1 MINLGI
7 LISGRGSNMESI
19 LNFLKENNIADICP
33 KIVISS
39 KTEAEGLKK
48 ASKFGVPTR
57 VVSNNSKGWDY
68 DSEIINIL
76 QEYDVNP
83 ENGLVCLAGYMRL
96 LSPEF
101 VRKYKMRIMNIH
113 PSLLPSFPGLNSQK
127 KALDYGVKVTGCTV
141 HFVDEG
147 LDSGPVIAQKHVTV
161 LDSDTFETL
170 SERILVQEHILYPYC
185 VKLFS
190 EKRLLVEGRRVIV
203 SEIRRKNTQ
212 STVKQKNGVVIS

>member
-19 LNFLKENNIADICP
+19 LNFLKENNISDICP

-76 QEYDVNP
+76 QEYDVNS

-161 LDSDTFETL
+161 LDNDTFETL

-203 SEIRRKNTQ
+203 T
-212 STVKQKNGVVIS
+212 

>member
-39 KTEAEGLKK
+39 KPEAEGLKK

-76 QEYDVNP
+76 QEYDVKP

-147 LDSGPVIAQKHVTV
+147 LDSGPVIAQKHVYV
-161 LDSDTFETL
+161 MDNDTFDTL

-203 SEIRRKNTQ
+203 T
-212 STVKQKNGVVIS
+212 

>member
-39 KTEAEGLKK
+39 KPEAEGLKK
-48 ASKFGVPTR
+48 ASKLGVPTR

-68 DSEIINIL
+68 DSEIISIL

-161 LDSDTFETL
+161 LDNDTFETL
-170 SERILVQEHILYPYC
+170 SERILVQEHILYPNC

-203 SEIRRKNTQ
+203 T
-212 STVKQKNGVVIS
+212 

>member
-1 MINLGI
+1 LINLGI

-19 LNFLKENNIADICP
+19 VNFLKENAIADVCP

-39 KTEAEGLKK
+39 KPEAEGLKK
-48 ASKFGVPTR
+48 ATKFGIPTK
-57 VVSNNSKGWDY
+57 VVSNNLKGWEY
-68 DSEIINIL
+68 DKEIVNVL
-76 QEYDVNP
+76 QEYEVNP

-101 VRKYKMRIMNIH
+101 VRTYKMRIMNIH

-127 KALDYGVKVTGCTV
+127 KALDYGVKVTGCSV

-147 LDSGPVIAQKHVTV
+147 LDSGPIIAQKHVIV
-161 LDSDTFETL
+161 LDNDTYGTL
-170 SERILVQEHILYPYC
+170 SDRILEEEHILYPYC

-190 EKRLLVEGRRVIV
+190 ERRLLVKGR
-203 SEIRRKNTQ
+203 K
-212 STVKQKNGVVIS
+212 VVIT

>member
-39 KTEAEGLKK
+39 KPEADGLKK

-203 SEIRRKNTQ
+203 S
-212 STVKQKNGVVIS
+212 

>member
-39 KTEAEGLKK
+39 KPEAEGLKK
-48 ASKFGVPTR
+48 ASKLGVPTR

-68 DSEIINIL
+68 DSEIISIL

-83 ENGLVCLAGYMRL
+83 ENGLVCLAAYMRL

-113 PSLLPSFPGLNSQK
+113 PSLLPSFPGLNSQQ

-147 LDSGPVIAQKHVTV
+147 LDSGPVIAQKHVAV
-161 LDSDTFETL
+161 LDNDTFETL
-170 SERILVQEHILYPYC
+170 SERILVQEHILYPNC

-203 SEIRRKNTQ
+203 T
-212 STVKQKNGVVIS
+212 

>member
-76 QEYDVNP
+76 QEYDINP

-203 SEIRRKNTQ
+203 S
-212 STVKQKNGVVIS
+212 

>member
-1 MINLGI
+1 LINLGI

-19 LNFLKENNIADICP
+19 LTFLQENAIADVSP

-39 KTEAEGLKK
+39 KPEAEGLRK
-48 ASKFGVPTR
+48 ATKFGIPTK
-57 VVSNNSKGWDY
+57 VVSNNLKGWEY
-68 DSEIINIL
+68 DKEIVNVL

-96 LSPEF
+96 LSQEF
-101 VRKYKMRIMNIH
+101 VRTYKMRIMNIH

-147 LDSGPVIAQKHVTV
+147 LDSGPIIAQKHVIV
-161 LDSDTFETL
+161 SDNDTYETL
-170 SERILVQEHILYPYC
+170 SDRILEQEHFLYPYC
-185 VKLFS
+185 VKLLS
-190 EKRLLVEGRRVIV
+190 EMRLHVEGR
-203 SEIRRKNTQ
+203 K
-212 STVKQKNGVVIS
+212 VVIT

>member
-19 LNFLKENNIADICP
+19 LNFLKENNITDICP
-33 KIVISS
+33 KIIISS
-39 KTEAEGLKK
+39 KPEAEGLRK
-48 ASKFGVPTR
+48 ASKFGIPTR
-57 VVSNNSKGWDY
+57 VVSNNSKGWEY
-68 DSEIINIL
+68 DSEIVKVL

-101 VRKYKMRIMNIH
+101 VKKYKMRILNIH

-147 LDSGPVIAQKHVTV
+147 LDSGPIIAQKHVAV
-161 LDSDTFETL
+161 LDNDTCETL
-170 SERILVQEHILYPYC
+170 SDRILEQEHILYPYC
-185 VKLFS
+185 VRIFS
-190 EKRLLVEGRRVIV
+190 ENRISLQGRKVIV
-203 SEIRRKNTQ
+203 T
-212 STVKQKNGVVIS
+212 

>member
-19 LNFLKENNIADICP
+19 LNSLKENKVEDVCP
-33 KIVISS
+33 KIIISS
-39 KTEAEGLKK
+39 NPQAEGLKK
-48 ASKFGVPTR
+48 ASKFEVPTM
-57 VVSNNSKGWDY
+57 VVTKNAKGWDY
-68 DSEIINIL
+68 DNQIVNIL

-101 VRKYKMRIMNIH
+101 VRRYKLRIMNIH

-147 LDSGPVIAQKHVTV
+147 LDSGPIIAQRHVMV
-161 LDSDTFETL
+161 FDNDTLETL
-170 SERILVQEHILYPYC
+170 SERILEQEHVLYPYC

-190 EKRLLVEGRRVIV
+190 ENRLLIEDRKVIV
-203 SEIRRKNTQ
+203 T
-212 STVKQKNGVVIS
+212 

>member
-101 VRKYKMRIMNIH
+101 VRKYKMHIMNIH

-127 KALDYGVKVTGCTV
+127 KALDYGVKITGCTV

-203 SEIRRKNTQ
+203 S
-212 STVKQKNGVVIS
+212 

>member
-39 KTEAEGLKK
+39 KPEAEGLKK

-68 DSEIINIL
+68 DSEIISIL

-101 VRKYKMRIMNIH
+101 VRKYKLRIMNIH

-147 LDSGPVIAQKHVTV
+147 LDSGPVIAQKHVVV
-161 LDSDTFETL
+161 LDNDTFETL
-170 SERILVQEHILYPYC
+170 SERILVQEHILYPNC

-203 SEIRRKNTQ
+203 T
-212 STVKQKNGVVIS
+212 

>member
-68 DSEIINIL
+68 DSDIINIL

-203 SEIRRKNTQ
+203 S
-212 STVKQKNGVVIS
+212 

>member
-19 LNFLKENNIADICP
+19 LNFLKENAIADVCP

-39 KTEAEGLKK
+39 KPEAEGLKK
-48 ASKFGVPTR
+48 ATKFGISTK
-57 VVSNNSKGWDY
+57 VVSNNLKGWDY
-68 DSEIINIL
+68 DKEIVNVL
-76 QEYDVNP
+76 QEYEVNP
-83 ENGLVCLAGYMRL
+83 ENGLICLAGYMRL

-101 VRKYKMRIMNIH
+101 VRTYKMRIMNIH

-127 KALDYGVKVTGCTV
+127 KALDYGVKVTGCSV

-147 LDSGPVIAQKHVTV
+147 LDSGPIIAQKHVIV
-161 LDSDTFETL
+161 SDNDTYETL
-170 SERILVQEHILYPYC
+170 SDRILEEEHILYPYC

-190 EKRLLVEGRRVIV
+190 ERRLLVEGR
-203 SEIRRKNTQ
+203 K
-212 STVKQKNGVVIS
+212 VVIT

>member
-101 VRKYKMRIMNIH
+101 VRKYKMHIMNVH

-170 SERILVQEHILYPYC
+170 SERILAQEHILYPYC

-203 SEIRRKNTQ
+203 S
-212 STVKQKNGVVIS
+212 

>member
-76 QEYDVNP
+76 QEYDVNS

-147 LDSGPVIAQKHVTV
+147 LDSGPVIAQKHVPV
-161 LDSDTFETL
+161 LDNDTFETL

-203 SEIRRKNTQ
+203 T
-212 STVKQKNGVVIS
+212 

>member
-19 LNFLKENNIADICP
+19 LNFLEENKIADICP

-39 KTEAEGLKK
+39 KSEAEGLKK

-57 VVSNNSKGWDY
+57 VVSNNSKGWEY

-203 SEIRRKNTQ
+203 S
-212 STVKQKNGVVIS
+212 

>member
-39 KTEAEGLKK
+39 KPEAEGLKK
-48 ASKFGVPTR
+48 ASKYGVPTR

-161 LDSDTFETL
+161 LDSDTFKTL
-170 SERILVQEHILYPYC
+170 SERILIQEHILYPYC

-203 SEIRRKNTQ
+203 S
-212 STVKQKNGVVIS
+212 

>member
-19 LNFLKENNIADICP
+19 LNFLKENSIADICP

-39 KTEAEGLKK
+39 KPEAEGLKK

-57 VVSNNSKGWDY
+57 VVSKNSKGSDY
-68 DSEIINIL
+68 DSEIVNTL
-76 QEYDVNP
+76 REYDVNP

-127 KALDYGVKVTGCTV
+127 KALNYGVKVTGCTV

-147 LDSGPVIAQKHVTV
+147 LDSGPIIAQKHVTV
-161 LDSDTFETL
+161 LDNDTLETL

-190 EKRLLVEGRRVIV
+190 EKRLLVEGRKVIL
-203 SEIRRKNTQ
+203 T
-212 STVKQKNGVVIS
+212 

>member
-39 KTEAEGLKK
+39 KPEAEGLKK
-48 ASKFGVPTR
+48 ASKSGVPTR

-76 QEYDVNP
+76 QEYDVKP

-147 LDSGPVIAQKHVTV
+147 LDSGPVIAQKHVNV
-161 LDSDTFETL
+161 MDNDTFDTL

-190 EKRLLVEGRRVIV
+190 ERRLLVEGRRVIV
-203 SEIRRKNTQ
+203 T
-212 STVKQKNGVVIS
+212 

>member
-76 QEYDVNP
+76 QEYDVNS

-161 LDSDTFETL
+161 LDNDTFETL

-190 EKRLLVEGRRVIV
+190 EKRLMVEGRRV
-203 SEIRRKNTQ
+203 
-212 STVKQKNGVVIS
+212 VVI

>member
-39 KTEAEGLKK
+39 KPEAEGLKK
-48 ASKFGVPTR
+48 ASKYGVPTR

-76 QEYDVNP
+76 QEYDVSP

-147 LDSGPVIAQKHVTV
+147 LDSGPVIAQKHVAV
-161 LDSDTFETL
+161 LDNDTFETL
-170 SERILVQEHILYPYC
+170 SERILIQEHILYPNC

-203 SEIRRKNTQ
+203 T
-212 STVKQKNGVVIS
+212 

>member
-39 KTEAEGLKK
+39 KPEAEGLKK

-68 DSEIINIL
+68 DREIISIL

-147 LDSGPVIAQKHVTV
+147 LDSGPVIAQKHVAV
-161 LDSDTFETL
+161 LDNDTFETL
-170 SERILVQEHILYPYC
+170 SERILVQEHILYPNC

-203 SEIRRKNTQ
+203 T
-212 STVKQKNGVVIS
+212 

>member
-76 QEYDVNP
+76 QEYDVNS
-83 ENGLVCLAGYMRL
+83 EHGLVCLAGYMRL

-161 LDSDTFETL
+161 FDNDTFETL

-190 EKRLLVEGRRVIV
+190 EKRLLVEGRRV
-203 SEIRRKNTQ
+203 
-212 STVKQKNGVVIS
+212 VVT

>member
-101 VRKYKMRIMNIH
+101 VRKYKNAYYEHTSITFAIFSWTQFPKKSAGLWSKSNWMYC
-113 PSLLPSFPGLNSQK
+113 SL
-127 KALDYGVKVTGCTV
+127 C
-141 HFVDEG
+141 
-147 LDSGPVIAQKHVTV
+147 
-161 LDSDTFETL
+161 
-170 SERILVQEHILYPYC
+170 
-185 VKLFS
+185 
-190 EKRLLVEGRRVIV
+190 
-203 SEIRRKNTQ
+203 
-212 STVKQKNGVVIS
+212 

>member
-19 LNFLKENNIADICP
+19 LNYLNENKIADICP
-33 KIVISS
+33 KIIISS
-39 KTEAEGLKK
+39 KPEAEGLRK
-48 ASKFGVPTR
+48 AAKFGVPTR
-57 VVSNNSKGWDY
+57 VVSMNSKGWEY
-68 DSEIINIL
+68 DSEIIKVL

-101 VRKYKMRIMNIH
+101 VKKYKTRILNIH

-147 LDSGPVIAQKHVTV
+147 LDSGPIIAQKHVTV
-161 LDSDTFETL
+161 LDNDTDETL
-170 SERILVQEHILYPYC
+170 SDRILEQEHILYPYC
-185 VKLFS
+185 VQLFS
-190 EKRLLVEGRRVIV
+190 ENRISIQGRKVIV
-203 SEIRRKNTQ
+203 TSH
-212 STVKQKNGVVIS
+212 

>member
-19 LNFLKENNIADICP
+19 LNFLKENSIADICP

-39 KTEAEGLKK
+39 KPEAEGLKK

-57 VVSNNSKGWDY
+57 VVSKNSKGWDY
-68 DSEIINIL
+68 DSEIVNTL
-76 QEYDVNP
+76 REYDVNP

-101 VRKYKMRIMNIH
+101 VRMYKMRIMNIH

-147 LDSGPVIAQKHVTV
+147 LDSGPVIAQKHVIV
-161 LDSDTFETL
+161 LDNDTFETL

-203 SEIRRKNTQ
+203 T
-212 STVKQKNGVVIS
+212 

>member
-19 LNFLKENNIADICP
+19 LNFVKENNIADICP
-33 KIVISS
+33 KIIISS
-39 KTEAEGLKK
+39 KPEAEGLRK
-48 ASKFGVPTR
+48 ASKFGIPTR
-57 VVSNNSKGWDY
+57 VVSNNSKGWEY
-68 DSEIINIL
+68 DSEIVKVL

-101 VRKYKMRIMNIH
+101 VNKYKMRILNIH

-147 LDSGPVIAQKHVTV
+147 LDSGPIIAQKHVAV
-161 LDSDTFETL
+161 LDNDTCETL
-170 SERILVQEHILYPYC
+170 SDRILEQEHILYPYC
-185 VKLFS
+185 VQIFS
-190 EKRLLVEGRRVIV
+190 ENRISVQGRKVIV
-203 SEIRRKNTQ
+203 T
-212 STVKQKNGVVIS
+212 

>member
-19 LNFLKENNIADICP
+19 LNYLKENKVTDICP

-39 KTEAEGLKK
+39 NPEAEGLIK
-48 ASKFGVPTR
+48 ASKFGVPTM
-57 VVSNNSKGWDY
+57 VVTNNSKGWDY
-68 DSEIINIL
+68 DSQIVNIL
-76 QEYDVNP
+76 QEYNVNP

-101 VRKYKMRIMNIH
+101 VRKYKMHIMNIH

-147 LDSGPVIAQKHVTV
+147 LDSGPIIGQKHVMV
-161 LDSDTFETL
+161 LDNDTPETL
-170 SERILVQEHILYPYC
+170 SERILEQEHILYPYC
-185 VKLFS
+185 IKLFS
-190 EKRLLVEGRRVIV
+190 KKKLLVEGRKVIV
-203 SEIRRKNTQ
+203 A
-212 STVKQKNGVVIS
+212 

>member
-1 MINLGI
+1 MMNLGI

-76 QEYDVNP
+76 QEHDVNS

-161 LDSDTFETL
+161 LDNDTFETL

-203 SEIRRKNTQ
+203 T
-212 STVKQKNGVVIS
+212 